1 MIVPDVN
8 LLVYA
13 YHEDDP
19 NHEAARRWWEG
30 LINGV
35 ETIGV
40 PWSVSMGFVRLLSN
54 PRVLV
59 SPMSPSE
66 ATVHVES
73 WFQYDHINPVSPG
86 TDHLAHFRRSLDAA
100 GGGTKL
106 VPDAH
111 IAALALERQA
121 TVHSNDSDF
130 NRFPGLQ
137 WHNPL

>member
-1 MIVPDVN
+1 MPDVN

-19 NHEAARRWWEG
+19 NHEGARLWWEG

-35 ETIGV
+35 ETVGV
-40 PWSVSMGFVRLLSN
+40 PWSVSMGFVRLLSS
-54 PRVLV
+54 PRVLR
-59 SPMSPSE
+59 SPMSPS
-66 ATVHVES
+66 AAIGHVES
-73 WFQYDHINPVSPG
+73 WFQYDHINPISPG
-86 TDHLAHFRRSLDAA
+86 TDHLAHLRRSLDAA
-100 GGGTKL
+100 GGGTNL

-121 TVHSNDSDF
+121 TVHSNDADF
-130 NRFPGLQ
+130 SRFPGLQ

>member
-30 LINGV
+30 LINGGEV
-35 ETIGV
+35 VGV
-40 PWSVSMGFVRLLSN
+40 PWAVSVGFVRLMSN
-54 PRVLV
+54 SRVLA
-59 SPMSPSE
+59 SPMSPSA
-66 ATVHVES
+66 ATVLVES
-73 WFQYDHINPVSPG
+73 WFRYDHINPISPG
-86 TDHLAHFRRSLDAA
+86 TDHLAHFRRSLDAS

-130 NRFPGLQ
+130 DRFPGLR
-137 WHNPL
+137 WYNPL

>member
-35 ETIGV
+35 ETVGV
-40 PWSVSMGFVRLLSN
+40 PWSVSIGFVRLMSS

-59 SPMSPSE
+59 SPMSPSA

-73 WFQYDHINPVSPG
+73 WFQYDHINPINPG
-86 TDHLAHFRRSLDAA
+86 SGHLAYFRRSLDAA
-100 GGGTKL
+100 GGGANL

-111 IAALALERQA
+111 IAALALERQV

-130 NRFPGLQ
+130 SRFPGLQ